1 MKFTLLTLLAS
12 SVLAVSAAE
21 TSPAAA
27 TAVPTSSTSDSTCA
41 KEIVQACLER
51 MEPQLKKCTPNRWDC
66 LCEQTNNVLTCYNNC
81 PSDPNRSTTAQQLDS
96 YCRAAKAASMTV
108 STSTSAKPTKTEETS
123 KTKASGSDASAAE
136 ASATSTGDSKSEG
149 VAAVAGVGLGG
160 GGGALVAAMV
170 GVLGVF

>member
-1 MKFTLLTLLAS
+1 MKSTLLTVLAS
-12 SVLAVSAAE
+12 SVLAVSASE
-21 TSPAAA
+21 TSTGASA
-27 TAVPTSSTSDSTCA
+27 TSTSSSSSDSTCA

-81 PSDPNRSTTAQQLDS
+81 PSDPDRGTTAQQLDS

-108 STSTSAKPTKTEETS
+108 STSTSAKPTKTEGAS
-123 KTKASGSDASAAE
+123 KTNATASAAD

-149 VAAVAGVGLGG
+149 VAAAGVGLGG
-160 GGGALVAAMV
+160 GAVLAAVV